1 MTVQLETLDPELAQQ
16 AARWLMAAA
25 GPDTLSQANAMQV
38 VAYMHLYWVPAGAH
52 IVREGQTD
60 GLDQLW
66 LVLDGELSV
75 ENNALQEGESEM
87 VVRVMGAGS
96 LIGELSLL
104 DGGPRSANCVA
115 TTDILAAT
123 LSRSDFQRLLAE
135 QPHVGVSLLLAI
147 SRRMANH
154 VRDLTRKLQLF
165 AQMNRTLGQELDAA
179 PAAQDVDWP
188 AIEDPD

>member
-38 VAYMHLYWVPAGAH
+38 VAYMHLHWVPAGAH

>member
-25 GPDTLSQANAMQV
+25 GPDTLSLADAMEV
-38 VAYMHLYWVPAGAH
+38 VAYMHLHWVAAGEH

-123 LSRSDFQRLLAE
+123 LSRADFHRLLAE

-165 AQMNRTLGQELDAA
+165 AQMNRTLGQELESA
-179 PAAQDVDWP
+179 PVTQDVDWP
-188 AIEDPD
+188 AIEEQD